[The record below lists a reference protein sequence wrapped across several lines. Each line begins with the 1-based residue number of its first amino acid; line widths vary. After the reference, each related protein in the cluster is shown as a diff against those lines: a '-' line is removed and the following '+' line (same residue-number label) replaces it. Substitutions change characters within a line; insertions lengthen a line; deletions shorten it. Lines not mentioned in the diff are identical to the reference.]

1 MFPYSATIAA
11 LNGDWVA
18 MPELQIPR
26 AHSNAWNDHLT
37 TVHDNYYSAWTYG
50 LSSRNGEDAFGKV
63 CAIMLC
69 GCAHLWEAGA
79 G

>member
-1 MFPYSATIAA
+1 MSQYSATIAA
-11 LNGDWVA
+11 LNGDWAA

-37 TVHDNYYSAWTYG
+37 TVHDNYYSAWTSG
-50 LSSRNGEDAFGKV
+50 LSSSNGEDAFGVV

-69 GCAHLWEAGA
+69 GCAYLWKAVAG
-79 G
+79 